1 MIQPDSFKNSKDYY
15 YYINE
20 DISKTNNGLKQLQ
33 TPNRNLSFLP
43 ANNNNYDKITDK
55 IGYENKYDLVKQQT
69 PLFNYNYNNPY
80 YLNNYDHYHII
91 QEQQGHVP
99 EKHPFY
105 NKNINGSVYTGNE
118 NKKFQKQNPN
128 DFVMEKRGNVE
139 INKGIM
145 INNNDY
151 NNYNNNNYNNNIDYN
166 NNININ
172 NNIDYNNYNNINNNI
187 DYNNNDLPNSTV
199 NYHNI
204 NNNNIN
210 NSINN
215 NNNEINYEYKPVIPN
230 SNNIKNNFSIPQLD
244 DNIYN
249 NPMFNRYRPKTSTVT
264 INQNQNYSINENQ
277 NEKIPSLNSS
287 VTPRNFVQK
296 LNYLDDNQ
304 IYSTNN
310 NTNNININNE
320 QNINNNNIN
329 NNNINSY
336 DKYLRRNYSS
346 QNFSD
351 NINNNINQK
360 ISNTD
365 MLEYK
370 KQLQQREA
378 ELIGKYNND
387 YSKYKKELVQ
397 QRFKLN
403 ENFSHQNNISYLN
416 TKDENVPYYIKN
428 HAKKDQIPTNPFNL
442 RENDLG
448 PSFLSDNPILYPSN
462 SYKFDIRRLTPNSY
476 YNKKY

>member
-151 NNYNNNNYNNNIDYN
+151 NNDYNINYNNNYNNNY
-166 NNININ
+166 NIN
-172 NNIDYNNYNNINNNI
+172 NN
-187 DYNNNDLPNSTV
+187 NNDSIV

-204 NNNNIN
+204 NNNINNNNIN
-210 NSINN
+210 NNIN

-230 SNNIKNNFSIPQLD
+230 NNNINNNFSIPQLD

-249 NPMFNRYRPKTSTVT
+249 NPMFNRFRPKTSTVT
-264 INQNQNYSINENQ
+264 INQNQNYSINEI
-277 NEKIPSLNSS
+277 NEKIPSLNSR

-304 IYSTNN
+304 INSTNN
-310 NTNNININNE
+310 NN
-320 QNINNNNIN
+320 NNNNIN
-329 NNNINSY
+329 NNINNNEKNINSY

-351 NINNNINQK
+351 NINNNNNNNNNNQK
-360 ISNTD
+360 INNID
-365 MLEYK
+365 MIEYK

-378 ELIGKYNND
+378 ELIGKYNNN
-387 YSKYKKELVQ
+387 YSKYKKELDE

-462 SYKFDIRRLTPNSY
+462 TYKFDIRRLTPNSY

>member
-1 MIQPDSFKNSKDYY
+1 MNTDIKNVQTNLAPFIVNNFYCNYLSGNYMENNLLYVIAMMLKDEIDKLDNINQVDNFLEKTKCGFLLEELRKMPDIQIYFKKVILKTVEKIERTYSFREIKFNTSK
-15 YYINE
+15 ILE
-20 DISKTNNGLKQLQ
+20 EVIKLKEEE
-33 TPNRNLSFLP
+33 
-43 ANNNNYDKITDK
+43 KIK
-55 IGYENKYDLVKQQT
+55 LFKKYEN
-69 PLFNYNYNNPY
+69 
-80 YLNNYDHYHII
+80 
-91 QEQQGHVP
+91 
-99 EKHPFY
+99 
-105 NKNINGSVYTGNE
+105 NIL
-118 NKKFQKQNPN
+118 
-128 DFVMEKRGNVE
+128 
-139 INKGIM
+139 IA
-145 INNNDY
+145 
-151 NNYNNNNYNNNIDYN
+151 N
-166 NNININ
+166 NNINN
-172 NNIDYNNYNNINNNI
+172 
-187 DYNNNDLPNSTV
+187 
-199 NYHNI
+199 NI

-210 NSINN
+210 NNIN

-230 SNNIKNNFSIPQLD
+230 NNNINNNFSIPQLD

-249 NPMFNRYRPKTSTVT
+249 NPMLNRFRTKTSTVT
-264 INQNQNYSINENQ
+264 INQNQNYSINEI
-277 NEKIPSLNSS
+277 NENIPSLNSR

-304 IYSTNN
+304 INSTNN
-310 NTNNININNE
+310 NNNININN
-320 QNINNNNIN
+320 NNNNN
-329 NNNINSY
+329 EKNINSY

-351 NINNNINQK
+351 NINNNNNNNNNQK
-360 ISNTD
+360 INNID
-365 MLEYK
+365 MIEYK

-378 ELIGKYNND
+378 ELIGKYNNN
-387 YSKYKKELVQ
+387 YSKYKKELDE

-462 SYKFDIRRLTPNSY
+462 TYKFDIRRLTPNSY